1 MKKLVGI
8 DVRPVIS
15 NIVST
20 SNLHHKVD
28 IKKFVK
34 FGWGTYDNAIYGGR
48 CGYVKTPEMQGRVIV
63 FPSGKMISVGAKSS
77 RKSFEQLN
85 QAKFCLLKEKLI
97 SDIRLKHKIQ
107 NIVGTLNLKNNLKI
121 NQIVTKLQ
129 GAIYEPE
136 QFPGVILKSTRSLS
150 YLIFASGKI
159 VISGAKSENELM
171 EASFEIQRKIKSF
184 NRSI

>member
-1 MKKLVGI
+1 MKKL
-8 DVRPVIS
+8 DEVRPIIS

-20 SNLHHKVD
+20 SNLHNKVD
-28 IKKFVK
+28 VKKFVK
-34 FGWGTYDNAIYGGR
+34 FGWGTYDDTIYGGR

-63 FPSGKMISVGAKSS
+63 FPSGKMISVGARSA

-85 QAKFCLLKEKLI
+85 QAKFCLLRGKLI
-97 SDIRLKHKIQ
+97 PDVRLEQKIQ
-107 NIVGTLNLKNNLKI
+107 NIVGTLTLENNLRI
-121 NQIVTKLQ
+121 NRIVAKLQ

-136 QFPGVILKSTRSLS
+136 QFPGIILKSVRSLS

-159 VISGAKSENELM
+159 VISGAKSEEELM
-171 EASFEIQRKIKSF
+171 EASLEIQGKIKSL